1 MPHYLL
7 TGAGFSA
14 NWGGWVASEAFE
26 YLLGTPEIMADP
38 QLRDLL
44 WKYQAAGGFEVA
56 LAELQRGYSSGQA
69 QQCTEKQLIQFQN
82 AVGRMFDDMNKSFRG
97 RGNLEFLHPEPFVQT
112 TEERVRVMNRTVQ
125 RFLMRF
131 KAIFTLNQDLLLE
144 HLYLSKPDVR
154 NVVRPELPGLQRT
167 PDPRGQSGES
177 WADSSWS
184 PAINHPIVLHEGS
197 QAYVKL
203 HGSANWYAGDGSRV
217 LIMGGSKQQAIAASS
232 ILSSYLN
239 VFETA
244 LTMPDSRLMVIGYGF
259 GDEHIN
265 GVIGRAARR
274 GLKMFV
280 IDPRGARIAYAMN
293 ELKKSNRI
301 GAGDSELELLMKES
315 LIGGSIRPLR
325 AIFSDDETEHS
336 KVMRFFS
343 RP

>member
-1 MPHYLL
+1 
-7 TGAGFSA
+7 
-14 NWGGWVASEAFE
+14 
-26 YLLGTPEIMADP
+26 
-38 QLRDLL
+38 LRSL
-44 WKYQAAGGFEVA
+44 KQRVQA
-56 LAELQRGYSSGQA
+56 
-69 QQCTEKQLIQFQN
+69 
-82 AVGRMFDDMNKSFRG
+82 
-97 RGNLEFLHPEPFVQT
+97 
-112 TEERVRVMNRTVQ
+112 MNRTVQ

-144 HLYLSKPDVR
+144 YLYLSKPDVR
-154 NVVRPELPGLQRT
+154 NAVRPELPGLQRI
-167 PDPRGQSGES
+167 PDPHGQSGES
-177 WADSSWS
+177 WADSSWC
-184 PAINHPIVLHEGS
+184 PAINQPVVLHEGS

-265 GVIGRAARR
+265 GVIDRAARR

-280 IDPRGARIAYAMN
+280 IDPRGARIAYDMN
-293 ELKKSNRI
+293 ELRKANRI
-301 GAGDSELELLMKES
+301 GAGDTELEQLMKVS
-315 LIGGSIRPLR
+315 LIGGSIRSLR
-325 AIFSDDETEHS
+325 AIFTDDENEHS

>member
-56 LAELQRGYSSGQA
+56 LAELQRGYSSGFA
-69 QQCTEKQLIQFQN
+69 QQWTEKQLIQLQN

-97 RGNLEFLHPEPFVQT
+97 RGNLEFLRPEPFVQT
-112 TEERVRVMNRTVQ
+112 TEERVQAMNRTVQ

-144 HLYLSKPDVR
+144 HLYLSKPDVM
-154 NVVRPELPGLQRT
+154 NAVRPELPGLQRI
-167 PDPRGQSGES
+167 PDPHGQSGES
-177 WADSSWS
+177 WADSSWC
-184 PAINHPIVLHEGS
+184 PAINQPVVLHEGS

-265 GVIGRAARR
+265 GVIDRAARR

-280 IDPRGARIAYAMN
+280 IDPRGARIAYDMN
-293 ELKKSNRI
+293 ELRKANRI
-301 GAGDSELELLMKES
+301 GAGDTELEQLMKVS
-315 LIGGSIRPLR
+315 LIGGSIRSLR
-325 AIFSDDETEHS
+325 ATFSDDETEHN